1 MFLRK
6 SLCSRILILCLDTYD
21 ITWYAYYGWIWTSL
35 EASLG
40 LICASAPALK
50 LFFTRYFANPG
61 SRMGY
66 STTGSRKTPVPLS
79 RPHGKSGGQSTILSS
94 RTHVTTG
101 DGNAKDI
108 PMDSFN
114 IRQKQEIH
122 VEYRDD
128 MSQKSDASTRILTAP
143 EDNAW
148 RQPQEPADAAR
159 FPPSSPTS
167 SRSPVRE
174 KDVERGI

>member
-1 MFLRK
+1 
-6 SLCSRILILCLDTYD
+6 
-21 ITWYAYYGWIWTSL
+21 
-35 EASLG
+35 
-40 LICASAPALK
+40 
-50 LFFTRYFANPG
+50 
-61 SRMGY
+61 
-66 STTGSRKTPVPLS
+66 
-79 RPHGKSGGQSTILSS
+79 
-94 RTHVTTG
+94 
-101 DGNAKDI
+101 
-108 PMDSFN
+108 MDSFN

-148 RQPQEPADAAR
+148 RQPQEWLQSEPADAAR